1 MMITI
6 LISAVVIF
14 VIGLICRNKWL
25 EAKRE
30 KLDAENKYNERIL
43 NIQNKVIDVSQNAK
57 STDFDGNIKRMHDR
71 KL

>member
-14 VIGLICRNKWL
+14 VIGLICRNRWL
-25 EAKRE
+25 EARRE
-30 KLDAENKYNERIL
+30 KLEAEKKYNERIL
-43 NIQNKVIDVSQNAK
+43 DIQNKVINVTQNTKTA
-57 STDFDGNIKRMHDR
+57 DFDGIIKRMHNR